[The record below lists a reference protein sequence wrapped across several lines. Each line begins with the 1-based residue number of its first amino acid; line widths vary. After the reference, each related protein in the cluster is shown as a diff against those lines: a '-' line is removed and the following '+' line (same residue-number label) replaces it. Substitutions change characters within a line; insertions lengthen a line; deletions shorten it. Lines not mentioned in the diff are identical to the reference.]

1 MILDSWLDLRLSAMA
16 DLEVT
21 QWKKRFERER
31 AARKSAEKLLE
42 DKSLEIWTINQELE
56 KKIIARTEE
65 LQEALIAAEGAN
77 KAKDAFLSSMSH
89 ELRTPLNAIIGF
101 SQILMSKADTN
112 ESAKG
117 FVEKIQIA
125 GKTLLSVVNTVLD
138 FSKIESGKM
147 DFFPESFATSK
158 LFKEIKT
165 ICEPLTM
172 KKKVYLEF
180 FSKDEETIGD
190 FYLLKQALINL
201 VSNAIKYSPQG
212 EMVRVECQKNV
223 NTKEIV
229 FRVSDHGMG
238 IETEKITTLFQP
250 FSQLSN
256 ARYIE
261 EAGTGLGLMIIKK
274 IADIHDGSVGVENN
288 PSGGATFWMMIPQP
302 EFCQLLQEKE

>member
-1 MILDSWLDLRLSAMA
+1 MMRGSWLDLRLSAMA
-16 DLEVT
+16 DLEAS

-56 KKIIARTEE
+56 KKIIERTEE

-101 SQILMSKADTN
+101 SQILMAKTDTN

-147 DFFPESFATSK
+147 DYNPQIVMVSK
-158 LFKEIKT
+158 LFQEVST
-165 ICEPLTM
+165 LAEPLIQ
-172 KKKVYLEF
+172 KKKIALEI
-180 FSKDEETIGD
+180 FSDREEMVGD
-190 FYLLKQALINL
+190 FYLLKQGLTNLI
-201 VSNAIKYSPQG
+201 SNAIKFSPPEG
-212 EMVRVECQKNV
+212 RIRIECLMDDESAV
-223 NTKEIV
+223 TIL
-229 FRVSDHGMG
+229 RVSDQGKG
-238 IETEKITTLFQP
+238 IAAEKIQALFQP

-274 IADIHDGSVGVENN
+274 IAEIHGGTVGVKNN
-288 PSGGATFWMMIPQP
+288 PSGGASFWMAIPQHN
-302 EFCQLLQEKE
+302 FCWLLEEEG